1 MPINKICIYTFS
13 LHPEEPE
20 DQPEDQPEDVIMA
33 EECVPIPIPT
43 STVDDP
49 DPVEESYEEILAK
62 RLAKQLCRGQGGSS
76 LLEGQIGVR
85 NI

>member
-13 LHPEEPE
+13 LHPEE
-20 DQPEDQPEDVIMA
+20 PEDQPEDVIMA

-49 DPVEESYEEILAK
+49 DPVEEILAK
-62 RLAKQLCRGQGGSS
+62 RLAKKLCRGQEGSS

>member
-1 MPINKICIYTFS
+1 MPINKICIFSFS

-20 DQPEDQPEDVIMA
+20 DQPEDVIVA
-33 EECVPIPIPT
+33 EECVPLPIPI

-62 RLAKQLCRGQGGSS
+62 RLAKKLCRGQGGSS
-76 LLEGQIGVR
+76 MLEGQIGVR

>member
-20 DQPEDQPEDVIMA
+20 DQPEDVIVA
-33 EECVPIPIPT
+33 EERVPLPIPV

-62 RLAKQLCRGQGGSS
+62 KLCRGQGGSS

-85 NI
+85 NISNWFL